1 MERLKEAS
9 YEDRHRVEKTYKEK
23 LRAMDGRI
31 RAVRSKERRLAQ
43 VERLQERSM
52 DKCARLQAD
61 IQGIKTQKVP
71 KGCSQ
76 SFASATWPTMPEHHM
91 ALAAARTEHVE
102 GSTGMPTSANNLTSY
117 LSHLCQPARGS
128 FPLEL
133 HRAKGA

>member
-52 DKCARLQAD
+52 EKCARLQAD
-61 IQGIKTQKVP
+61 IQAIKTQKVP
-71 KGCSQ
+71 RL
-76 SFASATWPTMPEHHM
+76 
-91 ALAAARTEHVE
+91 ALAAAGLPRQRCHAAFIVD
-102 GSTGMPTSANNLTSY
+102 
-117 LSHLCQPARGS
+117 CQPHHKRVW
-128 FPLEL
+128 
-133 HRAKGA
+133 